1 MPVIGILA
9 TASPDATANRLR
21 AFREGLTVAGYV
33 EGQNVKIEYDGRRQ
47 PSCGGTSRMTRECQ
61 VRIAKLA
68 EVPALRDLAFEQEL
82 DFGADEIEA
91 PEIAD
96 QTLGFKRREAAT
108 LRRPRPWRID
118 RIERVHIEGEI
129 GGAAADDLSR
139 LLGRPPPTFV
149 MRQQPKRGWPGQA
162 RP

>member
-61 VRIAKLA
+61 VRIC
-68 EVPALRDLAFEQEL
+68 ER
-82 DFGADEIEA
+82 
-91 PEIAD
+91 
-96 QTLGFKRREAAT
+96 LGVKFPGPT
-108 LRRPRPWRID
+108 RPQR
-118 RIERVHIEGEI
+118 RIERV
-129 GGAAADDLSR
+129 LS
-139 LLGRPPPTFV
+139 GSAYW
-149 MRQQPKRGWPGQA
+149 G
-162 RP
+162 